1 MIDGFDNKFIHAR
14 IRLKLY
20 QMKKYQAQGTI
31 ATKTKM
37 KPVTVT
43 NSESISRKEFFT
55 NSEFSASRAL
65 QNSFSFDCYAR
76 ISSSLEFFSI

>member
-20 QMKKYQAQGTI
+20 QMKKYQAQGAI

-43 NSESISRKEFFT
+43 NSESISRKEFLHEFRIQCISRT
-55 NSEFSASRAL
+55 SEF
-65 QNSFSFDCYAR
+65 
-76 ISSSLEFFSI
+76 FFI

>member
-43 NSESISRKEFFT
+43 NSESISGNKFLHEF
-55 NSEFSASRAL
+55 RI
-65 QNSFSFDCYAR
+65 QNSVHLAHFKILFSLIVTLA
-76 ISSSLEFFSI
+76 

>member
-1 MIDGFDNKFIHAR
+1 MIYGFENKFIHAR
-14 IRLKLY
+14 IRLKLH

-43 NSESISRKEFFT
+43 NSESISRKEFLH
-55 NSEFSASRAL
+55 EFRIQCISRT
-65 QNSFSFDCYAR
+65 
-76 ISSSLEFFSI
+76 LEFFFI

>member
-1 MIDGFDNKFIHAR
+1 
-14 IRLKLY
+14 
-20 QMKKYQAQGTI
+20 MKKYQALGAI

-65 QNSFSFDCYAR
+65 
-76 ISSSLEFFSI
+76 

>member
-43 NSESISRKEFFT
+43 NSESISRKEFLH
-55 NSEFSASRAL
+55 EFRIQCISRTL
-65 QNSFSFDCYAR
+65 K
-76 ISSSLEFFSI
+76 FFSI